1 MAVAPQAFRDTLKL
15 FASGIT
21 IVTAILDSVRFGMTC
36 TSFASVSLDPP
47 LVIVCLERDS
57 HTLAAVS
64 GSSCFAVSILGTEQ
78 EDIARSF
85 AKPGDKPFDQFPNHP
100 APNGASVIE
109 GSIGW
114 LSCEVV
120 SNVVSGDHNVVVGRV
135 EDCAAVEG
143 PPILYFDRG
152 YRRLS

>member
-1 MAVAPQAFRDTLKL
+1 VAVAPEAFRDTLKL

-21 IVTAILDSVRFGMTC
+21 IVTATLDGVRFGMTC
-36 TSFASVSLDPP
+36 TSFASVSLEPP

-64 GSSCFAVSILGTEQ
+64 GANYFAVSILGTEQ

-85 AKPGDKPFDQFPNHP
+85 SRPGDKPFDEFPNHP
-100 APNGASVIE
+100 APNGASLIE
-109 GSIGW
+109 GAIGW
-114 LSCEVV
+114 LACEVV

-135 EDCAAVEG
+135 EDCASAEG
-143 PPILYFDRG
+143 PPILYFNRG